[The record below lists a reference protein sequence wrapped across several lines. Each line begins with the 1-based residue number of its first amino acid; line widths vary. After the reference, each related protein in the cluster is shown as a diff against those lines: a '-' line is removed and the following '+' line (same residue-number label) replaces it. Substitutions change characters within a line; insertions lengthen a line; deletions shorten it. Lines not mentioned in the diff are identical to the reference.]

1 MIRQRNFL
9 ATAVFA
15 LALVLPAVSLAAT
28 PDEDAQLFAALQQN
42 VIGVLGSGDRIY
54 LQLLNGKGTE
64 TLSPGKA
71 YRNGWVLGALDATS
85 ARFDQ
90 PGKTSITV
98 MLSPLSTAPEAQPA
112 NGTSHVEVLP
122 STALLALA
130 QQAIDRGEWDG
141 KPTLSL
147 TLAQSQRLAAYE
159 LMLEDFVAQ
168 NGEAARAMLTG
179 DGPDKIFGHDVVA
192 DYHDLRDQTS
202 VAVMKINEPARLVVN
217 PRDPDPIKSTQN
229 SILIAQQQLQA
240 ADGHPA
246 IQAYLPGYIERLQ
259 GFLAQLQAGK

>member
-1 MIRQRNFL
+1 MIGKRNFL
-9 ATAVFA
+9 AGAAIA
-15 LALVLPAVSLAAT
+15 LALALPAASLAAS
-28 PDEDAQLFAALQQN
+28 PDEDAQLFAALRQN

-64 TLSPGKA
+64 TLALGKP
-71 YRNGWVLGALDATS
+71 YRDGWVLGALDPTS

-90 PGKTSITV
+90 PGKASITI
-98 MLSPLSTAPEAQPA
+98 MLSPLGAPSPAAQDSGP
-112 NGTSHVEVLP
+112 SHVEVLP

-168 NGEAARAMLTG
+168 NGDAARAMLTG
-179 DGPDKIFGHDVVA
+179 DGPDRIFGPAVVA

-202 VAVMKINEPARLVVN
+202 VAVMRINEASRLAVN
-217 PRDPDPIKSTQN
+217 PRDPDPIKSTQD
-229 SILIAQQQLQA
+229 SIMIAQAQLQA

-246 IQAYLPGYIERLQ
+246 IQGYLPGYIERLQ